1 MIFTR
6 MQACQILNL
15 PINATDAQI
24 KTAYKELVKLY
35 HPDSGKTS
43 NVDYYNAVVE
53 AYEFLCAP
61 QNKPYVINTNPTN
74 PQETSLYQYA
84 INKGNYAKRPS
95 APSRTVYQKSSAS
108 DYEAFEKKIKKQKQ
122 QKAAAFE
129 KMTHEYS
136 KQIEKQEADYKKAM
150 DAINA
155 IRTAR
160 AIEAMILAQSTKEP
174 GPNEKPDSSK

>member
-15 PINATDAQI
+15 PMNATDAQI

-61 QNKPYVINTNPTN
+61 QNKPYVINTNN
-74 PQETSLYQYA
+74 AQETSLYQYVL
-84 INKGNYAKRPS
+84 NKGNQVKRPS
-95 APSRTVYQKSSAS
+95 TPSRTVYQKSSAS

-160 AIEAMILAQSTKEP
+160 AIEAMILANNSK
-174 GPNEKPDSSK
+174 GADSNSKPDSTPK